1 MPGCKKEF
9 QMKVLII
16 SCDLR
21 ISTPAGAA
29 YIAGAAQH
37 AGHIVEVFDAYL
49 ADDLSK
55 KIRIRYNLWIK
66 TGRKS

>member
-1 MPGCKKEF
+1 
-9 QMKVLII
+9 MKVLII

-29 YIAGAAQH
+29 YIAGAARH

-49 ADDLSK
+49 AGDLSGELQK
-55 KIRIRYNLWIK
+55 KLA
-66 TGRKS
+66 GFDPEVVG